1 MGLKVDDV
9 DTSGIDSE
17 AQPLVPNGSSKPPA
31 NGAPAPQT
39 AATPTWFLAG
49 LLLLLLGLVLVLA
62 NNGGGG
68 GGCRSDAATL
78 AQIDADLEA
87 IREQQRQAQLAGAAP
102 PDISAQL
109 DDIQDL
115 LKHVHV
121 HEHRIAA
128 QQRNNTAQLADTHSL
143 LRHVHTHEHRIAARQ
158 RNDSAQLEETQALLS
173 HVHDHTHRIQ
183 GRLPP
188 PPPPED
194 AQAGQGGEAAEAG
207 DVAAAGL
214 LAVYGGDLTDAMRA
228 LLRVHG

>member
-49 LLLLLLGLVLVLA
+49 LLLLLLGLLLVLE

-68 GGCRSDAATL
+68 SCNSDAATL

-87 IREQQRQAQLAGAAP
+87 IREQQRQARVAGEAP

-109 DDIQDL
+109 DEIQDL

-128 QQRNNTAQLADTHSL
+128 QQRNNTAQLAETHSL

-158 RNDSAQLEETQALLS
+158 RGHPVGTEHATS
-173 HVHDHTHRIQ
+173 
-183 GRLPP
+183 
-188 PPPPED
+188 
-194 AQAGQGGEAAEAG
+194 
-207 DVAAAGL
+207 
-214 LAVYGGDLTDAMRA
+214 RA
-228 LLRVHG
+228 KRAP

>member
-1 MGLKVDDV
+1 MYPLHRGRDPGLQRLI
-9 DTSGIDSE
+9 SARYRHLYGL
-17 AQPLVPNGSSKPPA
+17 AGHLAAPPA
-31 NGAPAPQT
+31 FKGVRA
-39 AATPTWFLAG
+39 
-49 LLLLLLGLVLVLA
+49 
-62 NNGGGG
+62 
-68 GGCRSDAATL
+68 
-78 AQIDADLEA
+78 LEA

-109 DDIQDL
+109 DEIQDL

-128 QQRNNTAQLADTHSL
+128 QQRNNTAQLAETHSL
-143 LRHVHTHEHRIAARQ
+143 LRHVHVHEHRIAAQQ

-194 AQAGQGGEAAEAG
+194 AQAGQDGEAAEAG
-207 DVAAAGL
+207 DVAAAGV